1 MKRIFLSLF
10 TLFLLTSMTT
20 AQSGYQIDVKIDG
33 HTEKEAYFGYH
44 YGDKQYIK
52 DTVQIN
58 SDGYFTFKGDE
69 ALEGG
74 VYLIIM
80 PPENQYFEFLI
91 DGADQHFTLETTKEN
106 AAEKMQ
112 VKDSK
117 DNETWYGYLRY
128 LSEKIPMQKKLHE
141 QKAKL
146 VKGDAKMGKVEKELD
161 DLNKEV
167 KKYHNDLIN
176 KSPKSLPAALIRPRL
191 EIDLPEFEGDEKE
204 QQMKRYY
211 FYKKHYFDNIDLGDD
226 RLLRSPFLFKRVDY
240 YMNKLTPQHP
250 DSISISIDYLLGKME
265 PAEETFK
272 YYLIH
277 FLNKY
282 ASSKVV
288 GQDAVYVHLVDKY
301 YKTGKA
307 PWTEEE
313 QLAKIIDN
321 ADRLKPVLIG
331 VKARNIKTQDKD
343 GQFHDLYKIDSKYT
357 IVYFWAPDCGHCK
370 KMTPFLI
377 DFNEKF
383 SSKGVKIMTICKP
396 KSGEY
401 KECWDYIDEKENM
414 NKILNTFDPSNRA
427 QIYYNIRSTPSMFIL
442 DKDKKIIMKGIG
454 ADQLEEVMD
463 EIILRDQKMQNKK
476 P

>member
-1 MKRIFLSLF
+1 MRRI
-10 TLFLLTSMTT
+10 LLTLCSIFFMTNMVF
-20 AQSGYQIDVKIDG
+20 AQTGYEIKIKIDG
-33 HTEKEAYFGYH
+33 HEEKEAYLGYH
-44 YGDKQYIK
+44 YGEKQYIK
-52 DTVQIN
+52 DTIAI
-58 SDGYFTFKGDE
+58 SPDGYFKFAGDE
-69 ALEGG
+69 ALDPG
-74 VYLIIM
+74 VYLVIM

-91 DGADQHFTLETTKEN
+91 DGADQHFTLETKKEN
-106 AAEKMQ
+106 AAEEMK

-117 DNETWYGYLRY
+117 DNTTWYEYLQY
-128 LSEKIPMQKKLHE
+128 LSKKIPMQQKLHE

-146 VKGDAKMGKVEKELD
+146 AKGDSKMGELEKQLD
-161 DLNKEV
+161 NLNKEV
-167 KKYHNDLIN
+167 KKFHKDLIN

-191 EIDLPEFEGDEKE
+191 EIDMPEFKGDEKQ
-204 QQMKRYY
+204 QQMERYY
-211 FYKKHYFDNIDLGDD
+211 FYKNHYFDNIDLGDD

-240 YMNKLTPQHP
+240 YMQKLTPQHP
-250 DSISISIDYLLGKME
+250 DSISISIDYLLERME

-272 YYLIH
+272 YYLIY

-288 GQDAVYVHLVDKY
+288 GQDAVYVRLVDKY

-307 PWTEEE
+307 PWTDEE

-331 VKARNIKTQDKD
+331 TKARNIKTQDRN
-343 GQFHDLYKIDSKYT
+343 GQFHELYKIDSKYT

-383 SSKGVKIMTICKP
+383 SSKGVQIMTICKP

-414 NKILNTFDPSNRA
+414 NKMLNTFDPSNRA
-427 QIYYNIRSTPSMFIL
+427 QIYYNIRSTPQMFIL
-442 DKDKKIIMKGIG
+442 DKEKEIIMKGIG

-463 EIILRDQKMQNKK
+463 EIILREQKMQNEKK
-476 P
+476 